1 MFPEKETDKRKGCL
15 IKIHTLQCQYIYLYD
30 VTNCLIL
37 FLFIL
42 YKDWIKNNWIELN
55 TEHNCFYHI
64 YIIICHSLYVCMY
77 VRFFDPLP
85 VVRFH
90 IWAHIWTPWGTA
102 ELIKVFWWWSEH
114 KQKSFY
120 NRLIWLY
127 SHMNVCLSVRI
138 PLPNVCLSVR
148 MSLPNVC
155 LSVRMIP
162 YLPLP
167 KGEKKAAVGSF
178 LRV

>member
-1 MFPEKETDKRKGCL
+1 M
-15 IKIHTLQCQYIYLYD
+15 
-30 VTNCLIL
+30 TNKSIFCTITS
-37 FLFIL
+37 FF
-42 YKDWIKNNWIELN
+42 
-55 TEHNCFYHI
+55 
-64 YIIICHSLYVCMY
+64 SVY
-77 VRFFDPLP
+77 VRPFFFDPLP
-85 VVRFH
+85 VVRFY

-102 ELIKVFWWWSEH
+102 EPIKVLCWWLEH

-120 NRLIWLY
+120 NSLIWLY

-155 LSVRMIP
+155 LSVRRIP
-162 YLPLP
+162 YLSLP

-178 LRV
+178 LRVHINLSKTSM